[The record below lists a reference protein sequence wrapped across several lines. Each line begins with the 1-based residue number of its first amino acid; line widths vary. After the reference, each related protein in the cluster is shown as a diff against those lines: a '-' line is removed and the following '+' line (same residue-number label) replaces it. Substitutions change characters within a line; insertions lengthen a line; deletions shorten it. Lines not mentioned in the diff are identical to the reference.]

1 MLGVLAACGVAAAAF
16 AFLGATPAAP
26 AGGVAFRYSV
36 GTDCV
41 TLDPQNTS
49 SLVDFRVIETIY
61 DPLLG
66 VEPGTGEL
74 VPGAAGLPEVSADGR
89 TLTFPMDPAGRWS
102 DGDAVVSADFA
113 FAWTRALAPDFAAVY
128 GGLFDAIDGAA
139 EVRAHREAQLS
150 AFDPA
155 TQDPAALW
163 EDWLAFARGRLG
175 LDASDPS
182 RLVVRLAE
190 PVAYFPQLAAF
201 GVFAPNHR
209 PTVEAAIGFDA
220 GTGRAFLDADAFN
233 DPDRA
238 VTNGRYRLA
247 GWEHRRRVTLDRNP
261 HHADPGLAERVV
273 QDVVEANDPLRLA
286 RGLDGD
292 ADWVPD
298 LEGALAVRLLEAGVE
313 GVRAVPRAGLEF
325 VSLNCREEVDG
336 RANPLADPR
345 VRRAIAL
352 ATDRRTLVDGVNRL
366 GQRPIGSFVPPGA
379 VAGYPAGP
387 AAEALSAEPG
397 FDPDAARALL
407 AEAGHPGG
415 AGLPPLR
422 YLHNASPDH
431 TKRAVWLANQWK
443 QHLGVEVVVESLEWR
458 VYLDRRR
465 AGRFHL
471 CRGGWYGDYR
481 DPTTWLDLLRPGD
494 PNNDTGYASEAYA
507 AALAAAAAET
517 DPAARLAL
525 LTEAEALMLA
535 DQPVVPLHQA
545 VGVEWLAPGV
555 AGLTPDPWSTLRL
568 EGVRRW
574 RSHAKASVA
583 CDLGV
588 GCFSRSAAQP
598 ALHLACESCSRTKP
612 VRLAAAPRT
621 GGAPAPRLHATLAF
635 ASLRDREEEPAAP

>member
-1 MLGVLAACGVAAAAF
+1 MRALRRHPRATLGVLAACGVAALV
-16 AFLGATPAAP
+16 LGSRGGIRGPADAS
-26 AGGVAFRYSV
+26 AGEVFRYAV
-36 GTDCV
+36 GADCV

-49 SLVDFRVIETIY
+49 SLVDFRVVETLY

-66 VEPGTGEL
+66 VEPGSGAL
-74 VPGAAGLPEVSADGR
+74 VPGAAGLPEVSSDGR
-89 TLTFPMDPAGRWS
+89 TLRFELDPGGRWS
-102 DGDAVVSADFA
+102 NGDPVASGDFA

-139 EVRAHREAQLS
+139 EVRAHRSAQLA

-163 EDWLAFARGRLG
+163 RAWLAFARGRLG
-175 LDASDPS
+175 LDASDPGL
-182 RLVVRLAE
+182 LVVRLAE

-220 GTGRAFLDADAFN
+220 RTGRAFLDADAFN
-233 DPDRA
+233 APGRA

-247 GWEHRRRVTLDRNP
+247 GWAHRRRVSLARNP
-261 HHADPGLAERVV
+261 HHPAEPAPGQPDRIV
-273 QDVVEANDPLRLA
+273 QDVVEGNDPLRLA
-286 RGLDGD
+286 RGLDGG

-298 LEGALAVRLLEAGVE
+298 LGGALAVRLLDAGVE
-313 GVRAVPRAGLEF
+313 GVRAVPRAGLEY
-325 VSLNCREEVDG
+325 VSLNCRAKVGG
-336 RANPLADPR
+336 RPNPLADPR

-366 GQRPIGSFVPPGA
+366 GQRPIGSFVPPGV
-379 VAGYPAGP
+379 VAGYPTGP
-387 AAEALSAEPG
+387 AAAGLAAEPA
-397 FDPDAARALL
+397 FDPAAARALL
-407 AEAGHPGG
+407 AEAGFPGG

-431 TKRAVWLANQWK
+431 AKRAAWLANQWER
-443 QHLGVEVVVESLEWR
+443 HLGLEVVVESLEWR
-458 VYLDRRR
+458 VYLARRR

-525 LTEAEALMLA
+525 LSSAEAGMLA
-535 DQPVVPLHQA
+535 EQPVLPLHQA
-545 VGVEWLAPGV
+545 VGVEWLAPGTT
-555 AGLTPDPWSTLRL
+555 GIPPDPWATLRL
-568 EGVRRW
+568 ERVRRSSNAATASAPESW
-574 RSHAKASVA
+574 TATRSRP
-583 CDLGV
+583 DLVFTPAGDPGLHRV
-588 GCFSRSAAQP
+588 GAELPKSG
-598 ALHLACESCSRTKP
+598 
-612 VRLAAAPRT
+612 AAAP
-621 GGAPAPRLHATLAF
+621 
-635 ASLRDREEEPAAP
+635 